1 MRNMTKWGGMAT
13 VDGWLLAKWL
23 ARRLAKT
30 MRAVMS
36 S

>member
-13 VDGWLLAKWL
+13 VDGWLLAK
-23 ARRLAKT
+23 RLAKT